1 MSIPNP
7 AQPITIPHTGTL
19 SPPAPVAID
28 HDQELRGGPWATTT
42 HLAVL
47 TDADDLG
54 PIIHKLS
61 TLGQID
67 NLMAWAFD
75 ALPYQVYCLVTFRYA
90 SDMHRA
96 LRPLRNAT
104 SKAYLIKQADAPIP
118 GYTLNTYRHD
128 PFYNNPLASSFMTT
142 SVITHPQEIGIIQHH
157 PYPDPA
163 VGPEPEG
170 TTRSVVF
177 FDSRGN
183 MIRMTP
189 KFSDRL
195 EKAWERVRETLLAE
209 MQPHHDGE
217 SSIARVVPEP
227 WRGKWWILWPT
238 WDLKRNRATF
248 ESVDIAAR
256 VIKKMKREKWGG
268 AWDVK
273 EGRYVSDPI
282 SMEDLADGEPNE
294 DTIRVDNEVFIR
306 HC

>member
-1 MSIPNP
+1 
-7 AQPITIPHTGTL
+7 
-19 SPPAPVAID
+19 
-28 HDQELRGGPWATTT
+28 
-42 HLAVL
+42 
-47 TDADDLG
+47 
-54 PIIHKLS
+54 
-61 TLGQID
+61 
-67 NLMAWAFD
+67 
-75 ALPYQVYCLVTFRYA
+75 
-90 SDMHRA
+90 
-96 LRPLRNAT
+96 
-104 SKAYLIKQADAPIP
+104 
-118 GYTLNTYRHD
+118 
-128 PFYNNPLASSFMTT
+128 
-142 SVITHPQEIGIIQHH
+142 
-157 PYPDPA
+157 
-163 VGPEPEG
+163 
-170 TTRSVVF
+170 
-177 FDSRGN
+177 
-183 MIRMTP
+183 
-189 KFSDRL
+189 
-195 EKAWERVRETLLAE
+195 